1 MDAIIT
7 NQELSLTRFNTYGW
21 NETKRA
27 LYVYEPCGIHTLVF
41 HIYNNNFLTLLKYF
55 MFLFS

>member
-41 HIYNNNFLTLLKYF
+41 HIYNNNF
-55 MFLFS
+55 